1 MEKNETQSQKEP
13 LKKSDEGVNNPCDN
27 KPPTPSTEKNGVE
40 SPQPSAEAS
49 AQAAN
54 LILSASQQLFQASRL
69 EPRLGD
75 YINKALSMLQEGI
88 RPLAET
94 DSKPEPVTNYTEIIK
109 EITKK
114 LTGDGEKDSKYLMEQ
129 IEKYRYH
136 EYGIEILKALHR
148 MLYGI
153 LPEEAK
159 AELSTILKKDNTYI
173 QVILN
178 EVKSK
183 LAEHNLEEA
192 EKLILE
198 ILPNENVFYPD
209 KLTEYYDFKNSL
221 EWAYFM
227 ARNRP
232 AKEIYLSPI
241 SYNDVFMTYAYL
253 LVEKEDYNKAIQI
266 IDAGLRMNPL
276 NIDLMFEK
284 GSIFRTH
291 KKFDETFQIA
301 LKCFEIAY
309 RKPHIARCYRDFGYY
324 FIENKDCDAAIC
336 CYLLSDSWDKND
348 KAKSELFYITQQTGK
363 IIDERY
369 YTDNFEKILQKHNV
383 PTQPNPL
390 WIEIALYMGEGRTSS
405 NDIEEAKFCYY
416 VAYELTGNDSYHEK
430 ILELNKKFA

>member
-1 MEKNETQSQKEP
+1 MEKNETQSQKEA

-27 KPPTPSTEKNGVE
+27 KPPTTERNGVE
-40 SPQPSAEAS
+40 SPQPPAEAS

-54 LILSASQQLFQASRL
+54 LIMSAAQQLVQASRL

-75 YINKALSMLQEGI
+75 CINKTISMLQEGI
-88 RPLAET
+88 RPLAGT

-109 EITKK
+109 EITKN
-114 LTGDGEKDSKYLMEQ
+114 LTGDGEKDSKYLIEQ

-148 MLYGI
+148 MVYGF

-159 AELSTILKKDNTYI
+159 SELSTILKKDNTYI

-183 LAEHNLEEA
+183 LAEHKLEEA

-198 ILPNENVFYPD
+198 ILPNQNLFYPD
-209 KLTEYYDFKNSL
+209 KMTKYYDFKNSL

-227 ARNRP
+227 AKNRP
-232 AKEIYLSPI
+232 TKEIYCSPI
-241 SYNDVFMTYAYL
+241 SYNDVFMTYAYI
-253 LVEKEDYNKAIQI
+253 LVEKEDYDKAIQI
-266 IDAGLRMNPL
+266 IDTGLRINPL
-276 NIDLMFEK
+276 HIDLMFEK
-284 GSIFRTH
+284 GSIFRTQ
-291 KKFDETFQIA
+291 KKLNETLQIA
-301 LKCFEIAY
+301 LECFDIAY

-324 FIENKDCDAAIC
+324 FIENKNWDAATC
-336 CYLLSDSWDKND
+336 CYLLSDSWYKTEM
-348 KAKSELFYITQQTGK
+348 AKSELFYITQQTGK
-363 IIDERY
+363 IIDEKY

-383 PTQPNPL
+383 PTQPNQL
-390 WIEIALYMGEGRTSS
+390 WIEIALYMGEERTSC
-405 NDIEEAKFCYY
+405 NDIEEAKFCFY

-430 ILELNKKFA
+430 ILELNKKLV

>member
-1 MEKNETQSQKEP
+1 VKKDENQSQEV
-13 LKKSDEGVNNPCDN
+13 LERSDEGVNNPSDN
-27 KPPTPSTEKNGVE
+27 KPPRPSTEQNGVE

-54 LILSASQQLFQASRL
+54 LILSAAQQLFQASRL

-75 YINKALSMLQEGI
+75 CINKAISMLQEHI
-88 RPLAET
+88 RPLAVT
-94 DSKPEPVTNYTEIIK
+94 DSKPEPVHNYTEIIK
-109 EITKK
+109 EITRN

-129 IEKYRYH
+129 IEKYQYH

-148 MLYGI
+148 MVYGF

-183 LAEHNLEEA
+183 LAEHSLEEA

-198 ILPNENVFYPD
+198 ILPSQNLFHPD
-209 KLTEYYDFKNSL
+209 KVTEYYDFKNSL

-227 ARNRP
+227 AKNRP
-232 AKEIYLSPI
+232 TKEIYCSPI
-241 SYNDVFMTYAYL
+241 SYNNVFMTYAYI
-253 LVEKEDYNKAIQI
+253 LVEKEDYDKAIQI
-266 IDAGLRMNPL
+266 IDTGLGINPL
-276 NIDLMFEK
+276 HIDLMFEK
-284 GSIFRTH
+284 GSIFRTQ
-291 KKFDETFQIA
+291 KKLDKTFQIA
-301 LKCFEIAY
+301 LECFEIAY
-309 RKPHIARCYRDFGYY
+309 RKSQIARCYRDFGYC
-324 FIENKDCDAAIC
+324 FIENKNWDAATC
-336 CYLLSDSWDKND
+336 CYLLSDSWYKTEM
-348 KAKSELFYITQQTGK
+348 AKSELYYITQQTGK

-369 YTDNFEKILQKHNV
+369 YTDNFETILQKHNV
-383 PTQPNPL
+383 PTQANQL
-390 WIEIALYMGEGRTSS
+390 WLEIALYLGEEKGSC

-430 ILELNKKFA
+430 ILELNKNFT